1 MKDFL
6 LILQIIVSFSLIV
19 LILLQSK
26 GVGLGSTFGGGGGFY
41 RSRRGIE
48 KIFVYLTILLII
60 LFFVLSIAQVL
71 I

>member
-1 MKDFL
+1 MKNFF
-6 LILQIIVSFSLIV
+6 LILQILVSISLVI

-48 KIFVYLTILLII
+48 KIFVYLTIFLII
-60 LFFVLSIAQVL
+60 VFFTLSIAQVL